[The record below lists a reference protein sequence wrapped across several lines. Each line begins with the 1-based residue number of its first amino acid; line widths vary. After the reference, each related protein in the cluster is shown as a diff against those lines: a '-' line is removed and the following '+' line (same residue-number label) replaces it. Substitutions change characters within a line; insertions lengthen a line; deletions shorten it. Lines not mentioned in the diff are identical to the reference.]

1 MERECR
7 RSHSGGHRSNGSVS
21 LVGRYYMTTSLFLSP
36 LPFAYGLPHFFN
48 VLTSNMMMTTMMMNT
63 LEECSKLFGGL
74 DILSI
79 DAVVDENGK
88 HTILEV
94 LALS

>member
-1 MERECR
+1 
-7 RSHSGGHRSNGSVS
+7 
-21 LVGRYYMTTSLFLSP
+21 
-36 LPFAYGLPHFFN
+36 
-48 VLTSNMMMTTMMMNT
+48 MMTTMMINT

-94 LALS
+94 QTLS